1 MDIIRPEV
9 LAPAGDAERLK
20 AAVYYGADA
29 VYMGGTRFGMR
40 AAPKNFS
47 DDELAKAVSFAHEN
61 GVKVI
66 LPAILFQILPSSKN
80 CRNFLN
86 PLRLP
91 ESMR

>member
-40 AAPKNFS
+40 AAPKNFLMTS
-47 DDELAKAVSFAHEN
+47 CQKPWRSPMKTASRST
-61 GVKVI
+61 
-66 LPAILFQILPSSKN
+66 LPAILSRIPPN
-80 CRNFLN
+80 
-86 PLRLP
+86 
-91 ESMR
+91 

>member
-47 DDELAKAVSFAHEN
+47 DDELAKAVSLPMKTTLKF
-61 GVKVI
+61 I
-66 LPAILFQILPSSKN
+66 LPAILFRIPPSSKN

-91 ESMR
+91 ESTH